1 MSQKGVQFG
10 SAQKAELNL
19 KKYGEGGDGDL
30 HNSENKCNWSDI
42 SLNYELDQ
50 QEIADKEWKEK
61 YTKPGNVGITSC
73 NLPLLTDC
81 KGLDSW
87 LVSIISVP
95 GSKELPQLPAYGL
108 TQLSCIGY
116 KHVHGRNKNVPLFLF
131 CKNKGWHKKKTQGN
145 LQSKQNP

>member
-19 KKYGEGGDGDL
+19 KKYGEGGDGDF

-42 SLNYELDQ
+42 SLNYELDK

-81 KGLDSW
+81 KGLDLWCQSSQY
-87 LVSIISVP
+87 LGQKSC
-95 GSKELPQLPAYGL
+95 QLPAYGL

-131 CKNKGWHKKKTQGN
+131 CKNKGWHKKTQGN

>member
-42 SLNYELDQ
+42 SLNYELDK

-81 KGLDSW
+81 KGLDLWCQSSQY
-87 LVSIISVP
+87 LGQKSC
-95 GSKELPQLPAYGL
+95 QLPAYGL

-131 CKNKGWHKKKTQGN
+131 CKNKGWHKKTQGN

>member
-61 YTKPGNVGITSC
+61 YTKPGNVGIASC

-81 KGLDSW
+81 KGLDLWCQSSQY
-87 LVSIISVP
+87 LGQKSC
-95 GSKELPQLPAYGL
+95 QLPAYGL

-131 CKNKGWHKKKTQGN
+131 CKNKGWHKKTQGN

>member
-81 KGLDSW
+81 KGLDLWCQSSQY
-87 LVSIISVP
+87 LGQKSC
-95 GSKELPQLPAYGL
+95 QLPAYGL